1 LQAVAHHD
9 GQWSWYQ
16 LDRHVVR
23 TGIDPAEMRRLMPTL
38 KSLIERG
45 LLRAEGSGP
54 QPRYHLTDAGW
65 DAVAE

>member
-1 LQAVAHHD
+1 
-9 GQWSWYQ
+9 
-16 LDRHVVR
+16 
-23 TGIDPAEMRRLMPTL
+23 MRRLMPTL